1 MLYTLLNTDPKELD
15 PKMKKVFCEMNY
27 KYVTFSLIVMSY
39 LLKLD
44 LMVWTLDTL
53 VDDKLNYS
61 IILFNVLVKVIEKKH
76 ETVIYDILIPRLEV
90 VPALFIENERIR
102 GSDLL
107 TIMKLCMMY
116 KNFVTFA
123 HLVRVFPENM
133 FSSPASNKNRKK
145 FPYSVLT

>member
-107 TIMKLCMMY
+107 TIMKLCMM
-116 KNFVTFA
+116 
-123 HLVRVFPENM
+123 
-133 FSSPASNKNRKK
+133 
-145 FPYSVLT
+145 